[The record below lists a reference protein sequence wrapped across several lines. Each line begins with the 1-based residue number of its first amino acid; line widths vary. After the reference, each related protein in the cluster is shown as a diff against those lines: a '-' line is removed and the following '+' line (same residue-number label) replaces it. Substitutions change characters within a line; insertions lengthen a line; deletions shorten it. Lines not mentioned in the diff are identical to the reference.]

1 MELSITLSSFFLY
14 INMDVFKL
22 ISAMLIVMVSW
33 IVSGVA
39 FIVRILAHCL
49 LDIHLFLEWCMYQ
62 LVKGV
67 ETLYPK
73 D

>member
-1 MELSITLSSFFLY
+1 
-14 INMDVFKL
+14 
-22 ISAMLIVMVSW
+22 MLIVMVSW

-62 LVKGV
+62 LIKGV